1 MSSQPSQTALSFGD
15 DDSIPIDSVK
25 DDGDRSSSGL
35 LLRWSR
41 LRKTVLVQKTY
52 DSRISFGA
60 PIIAPGAA
68 NGAQRGNT
76 KKVILSDVSGFAR
89 PGEVLAMMGPSGSGK
104 TSLLNCLSGRS
115 PYESGVLSIN
125 GKPLDQQNMK
135 RLMAKIAYVKQT
147 DIFFEHLTV
156 YDQLFY
162 TASLRLPQT
171 WSKEKKLA
179 EVDRIIELLRLS
191 KVADSEIRM
200 LSGGEKKRVNIGTEL
215 LTDPEIVLL
224 DEPTSGLDSTTSVE
238 LVKMLQQLAQKSQ
251 KTVIMSIHQP
261 SSALFQ
267 SFDRVLYLAG
277 GSAVYFG
284 KPKNS
289 LVYLK
294 EHGMSCPDGYNA
306 ADHWMDLLVKDA
318 SIQSPILTDT
328 EDITDNEDGLSSYTY
343 ARSTSMSTRQRLIRD
358 WDNEA
363 IAKELDASVNEEGD
377 KSTTSKNKEYS
388 KYNTSWGF
396 QYKILV
402 NRSLKN
408 SRSAIFTPIN
418 IIKSVLI
425 GFVAGVLYFQMDYTE
440 SSIQDRA
447 SYFFFTMTYWVMDSM
462 FQSFMTFPTERD
474 VVLKERASGSYRLSA
489 YFLAKTTS
497 ELPARVILPC
507 VYMVISFWM
516 ASISNSFSIFF
527 ATVGITLLSVMT
539 GEAIGLLVG
548 STVYDME
555 KGQTVLTVVA
565 LFLALLGG
573 FFVQNVPSW
582 LDWAQYLSPFA
593 YAFFAILPIVFNE
606 PIPCDGSD
614 IIPECGGS
622 DTGSIAPEG
631 VLEMLT
637 VKNSVAFNAGM
648 LFSFAL
654 FPRFIAYFAL
664 RGKKE
669 GDR

>member
-1 MSSQPSQTALSFGD
+1 MSLEPSKTALSFGND
-15 DDSIPIDSVK
+15 ESGSVE
-25 DDGDRSSSGL
+25 DDGDKSSNGL

-41 LRKTVLVQKTY
+41 VRKTVLVQKTY

-60 PIIAPGAA
+60 PTIAASNDA
-68 NGAQRGNT
+68 KKGNS

-125 GKPLDQQNMK
+125 GKPLDQYNMK

-156 YDQLFY
+156 YDQLAY

-171 WSKEKKLA
+171 WSKEKKMA
-179 EVDRIIELLRLS
+179 EVDRTIELLRLS

-215 LTDPEIVLL
+215 LTDPDIVLL

-238 LVKMLQQLAQKSQ
+238 LVKMLQQLAQEAQ

-277 GSAVYFG
+277 GNAVYFG
-284 KPKNS
+284 KPKDS
-289 LVYLK
+289 LLYLK
-294 EHGMSCPDGYNA
+294 EHDMPCPDGYNA

-318 SIQSPILTDT
+318 SVQPPILTDT
-328 EDITDNEDGLSSYTY
+328 ENLTDNEDGLSSYTY
-343 ARSTSMSTRQRLIRD
+343 ARSTSMTTRQRLIHD

-363 IAKELDASVNEEGD
+363 IAKELDASVNEESE
-377 KSTTSKNKEYS
+377 KSTTGKNNKEYS

-402 NRSLKN
+402 HRSLKN
-408 SRSAIFTPIN
+408 SRSAIFTPMN

-425 GFVAGVLYFQMDYTE
+425 GLVAGLLYFQMDYTE

-497 ELPARVILPC
+497 ELPARLILPC

-516 ASISNSFSIFF
+516 ASISNSFSIFL

-582 LDWAQYLSPFA
+582 LSWAQYLSPFA

-622 DTGSIAPEG
+622 DTGSISPEV
-631 VLEMLT
+631 VLNMLT
-637 VKNSVAFNAGM
+637 VKNSVAFNVGM
-648 LFSFAL
+648 LFFFAL

-664 RGKKE
+664 RAKKE